1 MTKKRRATE
10 KAKPRKRERERQIDR
25 QTENPEESKKNIEK
39 TSVLERAGDEGARG
53 WGVSRCE
60 CTSCICR

>member
-10 KAKPRKRERERQIDR
+10 EAKPRKRERQIDR
-25 QTENPEESKKNIEK
+25 RTENPEESKKKIGK
-39 TSVLERAGDEGARG
+39 TSVLERAGDEGAMG